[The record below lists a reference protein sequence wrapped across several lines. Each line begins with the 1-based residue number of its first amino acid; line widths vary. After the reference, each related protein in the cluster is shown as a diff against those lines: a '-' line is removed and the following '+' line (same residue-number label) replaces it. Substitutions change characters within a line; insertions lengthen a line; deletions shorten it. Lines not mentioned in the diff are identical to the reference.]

1 MGTGKTYCAI
11 SLARYWIQQGEAKRI
26 LVVCPSSVLFNW
38 KDEVEKFSE
47 YDAHV
52 LHSGKAISREG
63 RIKLFSIPSTFY
75 IINYEAT
82 LHYLKYILRLESD
95 IVIFDES
102 SRVANPKAQQTKACA
117 KIASQTKYRYI
128 LNGTPI
134 PNRPEGLW
142 SQFYILDFGK
152 TLGPTYKIFKECYF
166 TTIKARSKAGK
177 FFSIIKPKSTWH
189 LAEVAKLVSNTS
201 IRYTKEECAPFLPK
215 KNYQSRELTLP
226 AESRKL
232 YKEVFANAKLE
243 IEKLGQNVSAHI
255 VLTKFIKASQVVSG
269 YLKTDEGNFLRLKS
283 NPKLREL
290 KNLIEEILYEDAI
303 AIWCKYRFSISIIE
317 EMLQEMGV
325 RYEVITGDVK
335 NKSAVAKKFQNTKIA
350 YTV

>member
-1 MGTGKTYCAI
+1 MKKIRKDESEPLLVPKGYEFVGEPYRHQVVTFMHGLHHKDLAILSTMGTGKTYCAI

-52 LHSGKAISREG
+52 LHSGKSISREG

-102 SRVANPKAQQTKACA
+102 SRVANPKAKQTQACA

-142 SQFYILDFGK
+142 SQFYILDFGE
-152 TLGPTYKIFKECYF
+152 TLGPTYKIFKQCYF

-177 FFSIIKPKSTWH
+177 I
-189 LAEVAKLVSNTS
+189 
-201 IRYTKEECAPFLPK
+201 FL
-215 KNYQSRELTLP
+215 YCQ
-226 AESRKL
+226 A
-232 YKEVFANAKLE
+232 
-243 IEKLGQNVSAHI
+243 
-255 VLTKFIKASQVVSG
+255 
-269 YLKTDEGNFLRLKS
+269 
-283 NPKLREL
+283 
-290 KNLIEEILYEDAI
+290 
-303 AIWCKYRFSISIIE
+303 
-317 EMLQEMGV
+317 
-325 RYEVITGDVK
+325 
-335 NKSAVAKKFQNTKIA
+335 
-350 YTV
+350 